1 MTPAIEAVEKARL
14 NYAVHEYEHNQAAE
28 SYGLE
33 AAEQLGVEPARVFK
47 TLLVSLQGGSSM
59 LAVGIV
65 PVDKQLDLKS
75 MAAVVGVKKARM
87 AEPQEAERATGY
99 VLGGISPLG
108 QKKRLL
114 TILDETAMNYET
126 VYVSAGRRGLEIEL
140 SPRDLI
146 SLSGAHM
153 TAIAC

>member
-1 MTPAIEAVEKARL
+1 MTPAIETARKAGIRFT
-14 NYAVHEYEHNQAAE
+14 VQEYMHDPAAE

-33 AAEQLGVEPARVFK
+33 AAAQLGVEPARVFK
-47 TLLVSLQGGSSM
+47 TLLVSLLGGKPM

-75 MAAVVGVKKARM
+75 MAAAAGVKKTQLA
-87 AEPQEAERATGY
+87 AAGEAERATGY
-99 VLGGISPLG
+99 VVGGISPLG

-114 TILDETAMNYET
+114 TVLDETVMNYGS

-140 SPRDLI
+140 SPTDLRQ
-146 SLSGAHM
+146 LTGA
-153 TAIAC
+153 TLAAIGR